1 MLPLGYLATHVPLAA
16 AIGIRGI
23 GTAPALI
30 ALVLYSLLPV
40 VANTVVDNVSMNV
53 EKGEITVIVGTSGS
67 GKSTLMRMINRLVPI
82 TEGQI
87 FVGGQNVMDVEV
99 TELRRKIG
107 YAIQG
112 HGLFPHRTVAQNI
125 ATVPQLLDWDSARI
139 AKRVEELLG
148 LFNLDPATFADK
160 YPHQLSGGQQQRVG
174 VARALAAEPE
184 LLLMDEPF
192 GALDPVIRGKAQD
205 DLLAIQKQF
214 GTTII
219 LVTHDMDEAFH
230 LGNQIAVMSQGRLLQ
245 CSTPEKILT
254 EPADPFVQQL
264 TGTSDRAL
272 KLMSLLP
279 LKESMAPAKSGLAYA
294 LPQSLSLRD
303 ALAEMIW
310 QGVDEA
316 AVENG
321 EKAAVGSIS
330 MSRLLELGRKA

>member
-1 MLPLGYLATHVPLAA
+1 MSM
-16 AIGIRGI
+16 IEIRNVTKRY
-23 GTAPALI
+23 GTAA
-30 ALVLYSLLPV
+30 
-40 VANTVVDNVSMNV
+40 VVDNVSMEV
-53 EKGEITVIVGTSGS
+53 EKGSITAVVGTSGS

-82 TEGQI
+82 TSGEI
-87 FVGGQNVMDVEV
+87 FVGGQNIMDVPV

-112 HGLFPHRTVAQNI
+112 HGLFPHRTVSQNI
-125 ATVPQLLDWDSARI
+125 ATVPQLLGWDA
-139 AKRVEELLG
+139 AKIKRRVEELLG
-148 LFNLDPATFADK
+148 LFNLDPATFAEK

-214 GTTII
+214 GTTVV

-230 LGNQIAVMSQGRLLQ
+230 LGNQIAVMSAGKLLQ

-279 LKESMAPAKSGLAYA
+279 LKESMEPAKSGLAYA

-310 QGVDEA
+310 QGVGEA
-316 AVENG
+316 AVQNSD
-321 EKAAVGSIS
+321 KAPVGSIS
-330 MSRLLELGRKA
+330 MTRLLELGRKA

>member
-1 MLPLGYLATHVPLAA
+1 MSGTPENMIELASVTK
-16 AIGIRGI
+16 RY
-23 GTAPALI
+23 GTA
-30 ALVLYSLLPV
+30 
-40 VANTVVDNVSMNV
+40 TVVDEVTMSARR
-53 EKGEITVIVGTSGS
+53 GSITVIVGTSGS

-82 TEGQI
+82 TSGHI
-87 FVGGQNVMDVEV
+87 SVGGQDVMNVPA
-99 TELRRKIG
+99 TELRRRIG

-125 ATVPQLLDWDSARI
+125 GTVPQLLGWDKGRI
-139 AKRVEELLG
+139 DRRIDELLS
-148 LFNLDPATFADK
+148 LFRLDAATFAGK

-184 LLLMDEPF
+184 VLLMDEPF

-230 LGNQIAVMSQGRLLQ
+230 LGDLIAVMSEGKLLQ

-279 LKESMAPAKSGLAYA
+279 LKNSMQPVKAGLTYG
-294 LPQSLSLRD
+294 LPETLNLRD
-303 ALAEMIW
+303 TLAEMIW

-316 AVENG
+316 TVED
-321 EKAAVGSIS
+321 KAKAPVGSIS
-330 MSRLLELGRKA
+330 MERLLQLGKRS

>member
-1 MLPLGYLATHVPLAA
+1 MTMIEIRNVTKRYGAA
-16 AIGIRGI
+16 
-23 GTAPALI
+23 
-30 ALVLYSLLPV
+30 
-40 VANTVVDNVSMNV
+40 TVVDDVSMRV

-82 TEGQI
+82 TEGEI

-148 LFNLDPATFADK
+148 LFNLDPASFADK

-214 GTTII
+214 GTTVI

-230 LGNQIAVMSQGRLLQ
+230 LGNQIAVMSEGRLLQ

-279 LKESMAPAKSGLAYA
+279 LKESLEPAKNGLAYA

-316 AVENG
+316 AVQDAQ
-321 EKAAVGSIS
+321 KAPVGSIS
-330 MSRLLELGRKA
+330 MTRLLELGRKA

>member
-1 MLPLGYLATHVPLAA
+1 MTMIEIRNVTKRYGAA
-16 AIGIRGI
+16 
-23 GTAPALI
+23 
-30 ALVLYSLLPV
+30 
-40 VANTVVDNVSMNV
+40 TVVDDVSMSV

-82 TEGQI
+82 TEGEI
-87 FVGGQNVMDVEV
+87 FVGGQNVMDVPV

-214 GTTII
+214 GTTVI

-230 LGNQIAVMSQGRLLQ
+230 LGNQIAVMSEGRLLQ

-279 LKESMAPAKSGLAYA
+279 LKESMEPAKNGLAYA

-316 AVENG
+316 AVQDAQ
-321 EKAAVGSIS
+321 KAPVGSIS
-330 MSRLLELGRKA
+330 MTRLLELGRKA

>member
-1 MLPLGYLATHVPLAA
+1 MNMIEIRNVTKRYGSAA
-16 AIGIRGI
+16 
-23 GTAPALI
+23 
-30 ALVLYSLLPV
+30 
-40 VANTVVDNVSMNV
+40 VVDNVSMDV
-53 EKGEITVIVGTSGS
+53 EKGAITAVVGTSGS

-82 TEGQI
+82 TSGEI
-87 FVGGQNVMDVEV
+87 FVGGRNIMDVPA
-99 TELRRKIG
+99 TELRRKMG

-125 ATVPQLLDWDSARI
+125 ATVPQLLGWDSARVDR
-139 AKRVEELLG
+139 RVAELLG
-148 LFNLDPATFADK
+148 LFNLDPATFATK

-184 LLLMDEPF
+184 VLLMDEPF

-205 DLLAIQKQF
+205 DLIAIQKQF

-230 LGNQIAVMSQGRLLQ
+230 LGDQIAVMSEGRLLQ

-254 EPADPFVQQL
+254 APADPFVQQL

-279 LKESMAPAKSGLAYA
+279 LKDNMEAPRPALRHV

-310 QGVDEA
+310 QGIDEA

-321 EKAAVGSIS
+321 GKEPVGSITVA
-330 MSRLLELGRKA
+330 RLLELGRKS

>member
-1 MLPLGYLATHVPLAA
+1 MTMIEIRNVTKRYGAA
-16 AIGIRGI
+16 
-23 GTAPALI
+23 
-30 ALVLYSLLPV
+30 
-40 VANTVVDNVSMNV
+40 TVVDDVSMRV

-82 TEGQI
+82 TEGEI
-87 FVGGQNVMDVEV
+87 FVGGQNVMDVPV

-148 LFNLDPATFADK
+148 LFNLDPTTFADK

-214 GTTII
+214 GTTVI

-230 LGNQIAVMSQGRLLQ
+230 LGNQIAVMSEGRLLQ

-279 LKESMAPAKSGLAYA
+279 LKESMEPAKNGLAYA

-316 AVENG
+316 AVQDAQ
-321 EKAAVGSIS
+321 KAPVGSIS
-330 MSRLLELGRKA
+330 MTRLLELGRKA

>member
-1 MLPLGYLATHVPLAA
+1 MSMIEISNVTKRYGAA
-16 AIGIRGI
+16 
-23 GTAPALI
+23 
-30 ALVLYSLLPV
+30 
-40 VANTVVDNVSMNV
+40 TVVDNVSMQV

-139 AKRVEELLG
+139 SRRVEELLG

-214 GTTII
+214 GTTVI

-230 LGNQIAVMSQGRLLQ
+230 LGNQIAVMSEGRLLQ

-279 LKESMAPAKSGLAYA
+279 LKESMEPAKSGLTYA

-316 AVENG
+316 AVQDG
-321 EKAAVGSIS
+321 EKVPVGSIS
-330 MSRLLELGRKA
+330 VSRLLELGRKA

>member
-1 MLPLGYLATHVPLAA
+1 MSM
-16 AIGIRGI
+16 IEIRNVTKRY
-23 GTAPALI
+23 GTA
-30 ALVLYSLLPV
+30 
-40 VANTVVDNVSMNV
+40 TVVDNVSMDV
-53 EKGEITVIVGTSGS
+53 EKGSITVVVGTSGS

-82 TEGQI
+82 TSGEI
-87 FVGGQNVMDVEV
+87 FVGGQNIMDVPV

-125 ATVPQLLDWDSARI
+125 ATVPQLLGWDT
-139 AKRVEELLG
+139 AKINGRVEELLG
-148 LFNLDPATFADK
+148 LFNLDPATFAEK

-214 GTTII
+214 GTTVV

-230 LGNQIAVMSQGRLLQ
+230 LGNQIAVMSAGKLLQ

-254 EPADPFVQQL
+254 EPANPFVQQL

-279 LKESMAPAKSGLAYA
+279 LKESMEPAKSGLTYA
-294 LPQSLSLRD
+294 LPLTLSLRD

-310 QGVDEA
+310 QGVGEA
-316 AVENG
+316 AVQDAS
-321 EKAAVGSIS
+321 KVPVGSIS
-330 MSRLLELGRKA
+330 MTRLLQLGRKA

>member
-1 MLPLGYLATHVPLAA
+1 MSM
-16 AIGIRGI
+16 IEIRNVTKRYGS
-23 GTAPALI
+23 A
-30 ALVLYSLLPV
+30 
-40 VANTVVDNVSMNV
+40 TVVDDVSIDV
-53 EKGEITVIVGTSGS
+53 EKGSITVIVGTSGS

-82 TEGQI
+82 TKGQI
-87 FVGGQNVMDVEV
+87 FVGGQNVMDVPA

-125 ATVPQLLDWDSARI
+125 ATVPELLGWDADRTAR
-139 AKRVEELLG
+139 RVTELLG
-148 LFNLDPATFADK
+148 LFNLDPASFAEK

-214 GTTII
+214 GTTVV

-230 LGNQIAVMSQGRLLQ
+230 LGNQIAVMSGGKMLQ

-272 KLMSLLP
+272 KLMSLTP
-279 LKESMAPAKSGLAYA
+279 LKDSMQPAKPGLPYSLA
-294 LPQSLSLRD
+294 QSLNLRD

-316 AVENG
+316 AVQDAN
-321 EKAAVGSIS
+321 KAPVGSIS
-330 MSRLLELGRKA
+330 MERLLELGRKA

>member
-1 MLPLGYLATHVPLAA
+1 MTMIEIRNVTKRYGAA
-16 AIGIRGI
+16 
-23 GTAPALI
+23 
-30 ALVLYSLLPV
+30 
-40 VANTVVDNVSMNV
+40 TVVDDVSMSV

-82 TEGQI
+82 TEGEI
-87 FVGGQNVMDVEV
+87 FVGGQNVMDVPV

-125 ATVPQLLDWDSARI
+125 ATVPQLLDWDFARI

-214 GTTII
+214 GTTVI

-279 LKESMAPAKSGLAYA
+279 LKESMEPAKNGLAYA

-316 AVENG
+316 AVQDG
-321 EKAAVGSIS
+321 EKAPVGSIS
-330 MSRLLELGRKA
+330 MTRLLELGRKA

>member
-1 MLPLGYLATHVPLAA
+1 MTM
-16 AIGIRGI
+16 IEIRNVTKRYG
-23 GTAPALI
+23 PA
-30 ALVLYSLLPV
+30 
-40 VANTVVDNVSMNV
+40 TVVDNVSMSV

-82 TEGQI
+82 TEGEI
-87 FVGGQNVMDVEV
+87 FVGGQNVMDVPV

-214 GTTII
+214 GTTVI

-279 LKESMAPAKSGLAYA
+279 LKESMEPAKNGLAYA

-316 AVENG
+316 AVQDG
-321 EKAAVGSIS
+321 EKAPVGSIS
-330 MSRLLELGRKA
+330 MTRLLELGRKA

>member
-1 MLPLGYLATHVPLAA
+1 MTMIEIRNVTKRYGAA
-16 AIGIRGI
+16 
-23 GTAPALI
+23 
-30 ALVLYSLLPV
+30 
-40 VANTVVDNVSMNV
+40 TVVDDVSMSV

-82 TEGQI
+82 TEGEI
-87 FVGGQNVMDVEV
+87 FVGGQNVMDVPV

-148 LFNLDPATFADK
+148 LFNLDPASFADK

-214 GTTII
+214 GTTVI

-230 LGNQIAVMSQGRLLQ
+230 LGNQIAVMSEGRLLQ
-245 CSTPEKILT
+245 CSMPEKILT

-279 LKESMAPAKSGLAYA
+279 LKESMEPAKTGLAYA

-316 AVENG
+316 AVQDAQ
-321 EKAAVGSIS
+321 KAPVGSIS
-330 MSRLLELGRKA
+330 MTRLLELGRKA

>member
-1 MLPLGYLATHVPLAA
+1 MSK
-16 AIGIRGI
+16 IEIRNVTKRYGS
-23 GTAPALI
+23 A
-30 ALVLYSLLPV
+30 
-40 VANTVVDNVSMNV
+40 TVVDNVSMSV
-53 EKGEITVIVGTSGS
+53 EKGSITVIVGTSGS

-82 TEGQI
+82 TEGHI
-87 FVGGQNVMDVEV
+87 LVNGQDIMDVPA

-125 ATVPQLLDWDSARI
+125 ATVPELLGWDAARTRS
-139 AKRVEELLG
+139 RVTELLG
-148 LFNLDPATFADK
+148 LFNLDPATFAEK

-214 GTTII
+214 GTTVI

-230 LGNQIAVMSQGRLLQ
+230 LGNQIAVMSAGKLLQ

-272 KLMSLLP
+272 KLMSLTP
-279 LKESMAPAKSGLAYA
+279 LKDSMQPAKPGLPYSLA
-294 LPQSLSLRD
+294 QSLSLRD

-316 AVENG
+316 AVQDAN
-321 EKAAVGSIS
+321 KAPVGSIS
-330 MSRLLELGRKA
+330 MERLLELGRKA

>member
-1 MLPLGYLATHVPLAA
+1 MTMIEIKNVTKRYGAA
-16 AIGIRGI
+16 
-23 GTAPALI
+23 
-30 ALVLYSLLPV
+30 
-40 VANTVVDNVSMNV
+40 TVVDDVSMSV

-82 TEGQI
+82 TEGEI

-125 ATVPQLLDWDSARI
+125 ATVPQLLDWDSSRI

-214 GTTII
+214 GTTVI

-279 LKESMAPAKSGLAYA
+279 LKESMEPAKNGLAYA

-316 AVENG
+316 AVQDG
-321 EKAAVGSIS
+321 EKAPVGSIS
-330 MSRLLELGRKA
+330 MTRLLELGRKA

>member
-1 MLPLGYLATHVPLAA
+1 MTNMIELKGVTKRYGNA
-16 AIGIRGI
+16 
-23 GTAPALI
+23 
-30 ALVLYSLLPV
+30 
-40 VANTVVDNVSMNV
+40 TVVDDVSMSM
-53 EKGEITVIVGTSGS
+53 EKGTITVIVGTSGS

-82 TEGQI
+82 SAGHISVAGEDI
-87 FVGGQNVMDVEV
+87 MNVPA
-99 TELRRKIG
+99 TELRRRIG

-125 ATVPQLLDWDSARI
+125 ATVPELLGWEKTRIDS
-139 AKRVEELLG
+139 RVEELLN
-148 LFNLDPATFADK
+148 LFHLDPSTFAGK
-160 YPHQLSGGQQQRVG
+160 YPSQLSGGQQQRVG

-214 GTTII
+214 GTTIV

-230 LGNQIAVMSQGRLLQ
+230 LGDKIAVMSGGKLLQ
-245 CSTPEKILT
+245 CSEPEKILT

-279 LKESMAPAKSGLAYA
+279 LKDSMQPPRPGLGHR
-294 LPQSLSLRD
+294 LPETLNLRD
-303 ALAEMIW
+303 ALAELIW
-310 QGVDEA
+310 QGADEA
-316 AVENG
+316 TVED
-321 EKAAVGSIS
+321 ERKVPVGSIS
-330 MSRLLELGRKA
+330 IQHLIELGRKA

>member
-1 MLPLGYLATHVPLAA
+1 MTMIEIRNVTKRYGAA
-16 AIGIRGI
+16 
-23 GTAPALI
+23 
-30 ALVLYSLLPV
+30 
-40 VANTVVDNVSMNV
+40 TVVDDVSMSV
-53 EKGEITVIVGTSGS
+53 EKGSVTVIVGTSGS

-82 TEGQI
+82 TEGDI
-87 FVGGQNVMDVEV
+87 FVAGQNVMDVPV

-125 ATVPQLLDWDSARI
+125 ATVPQLLGWDDARI
-139 AKRVEELLG
+139 KARVEELLG
-148 LFNLDPATFADK
+148 LFNLDPATFAEK

-184 LLLMDEPF
+184 VLLMDEPF

-214 GTTII
+214 GTTVI

-230 LGNQIAVMSQGRLLQ
+230 LGNQIAVMSGGKLLQ

-279 LKESMAPAKSGLAYA
+279 LEGSMAPAKSGLGFS

-310 QGVDEA
+310 QGADEA
-316 AVENG
+316 AVTDG
-321 EKAAVGSIS
+321 AKAPVGSIS
-330 MSRLLELGRKA
+330 MTKLLELGRKA

>member
-1 MLPLGYLATHVPLAA
+1 MTM
-16 AIGIRGI
+16 IEIRNVTKRY
-23 GTAPALI
+23 GTA
-30 ALVLYSLLPV
+30 
-40 VANTVVDNVSMNV
+40 TVVDNVSMSV

-82 TEGQI
+82 TEGEI
-87 FVGGQNVMDVEV
+87 SVGGQNVMDVEV

-125 ATVPQLLDWDSARI
+125 ATVPQLLDWDSTRI

-214 GTTII
+214 GTTVI

-230 LGNQIAVMSQGRLLQ
+230 LGNQIAVMSEGRLLQ

-279 LKESMAPAKSGLAYA
+279 LNESMEPAKNGLAYA

-316 AVENG
+316 AVQDAQ
-321 EKAAVGSIS
+321 KAPVGSIS
-330 MSRLLELGRKA
+330 MTRLLELGRKA

>member
-1 MLPLGYLATHVPLAA
+1 MTMIEIRNVTKRYGAA
-16 AIGIRGI
+16 
-23 GTAPALI
+23 
-30 ALVLYSLLPV
+30 
-40 VANTVVDNVSMNV
+40 TVVDNVSMRV

-82 TEGQI
+82 TEGEI
-87 FVGGQNVMDVEV
+87 FVGGQNVMDVPV

-125 ATVPQLLDWDSARI
+125 ATVPQLLDWNSARI

-148 LFNLDPATFADK
+148 LFNLDPASFADK

-214 GTTII
+214 GTTVI

-230 LGNQIAVMSQGRLLQ
+230 LGNQIAVMSEGRLLQ

-279 LKESMAPAKSGLAYA
+279 LKESMEPAKNGLAYS

-316 AVENG
+316 AVQDAQ
-321 EKAAVGSIS
+321 KAPVGSIS
-330 MSRLLELGRKA
+330 MTRLLELGRKA

>member
-1 MLPLGYLATHVPLAA
+1 MSM
-16 AIGIRGI
+16 IEIRNVTKRY
-23 GTAPALI
+23 GTA
-30 ALVLYSLLPV
+30 
-40 VANTVVDNVSMNV
+40 TVVDNVSMQV

-82 TEGQI
+82 TEGEI
-87 FVGGQNVMDVEV
+87 FVGGQNVIDVEV

-139 AKRVEELLG
+139 ARRVEELLG

-279 LKESMAPAKSGLAYA
+279 LKESMEPAKSGLAYA

-316 AVENG
+316 AVQDG
-321 EKAAVGSIS
+321 EKAPVGSIS

>member
-1 MLPLGYLATHVPLAA
+1 MSM
-16 AIGIRGI
+16 IEIRNVTKRY
-23 GTAPALI
+23 GTA
-30 ALVLYSLLPV
+30 
-40 VANTVVDNVSMNV
+40 TVVDNVSMKV

-321 EKAAVGSIS
+321 EKAPVGSIS

>member
-1 MLPLGYLATHVPLAA
+1 MTMIEIRSVTKRYGAT
-16 AIGIRGI
+16 
-23 GTAPALI
+23 
-30 ALVLYSLLPV
+30 
-40 VANTVVDNVSMNV
+40 TVVDDVSMSV

-82 TEGQI
+82 TEGEI

-148 LFNLDPATFADK
+148 LFNLDPASFADK

-214 GTTII
+214 GTTVI

-230 LGNQIAVMSQGRLLQ
+230 LGNQIAVMSEGRLLQ

-279 LKESMAPAKSGLAYA
+279 LKESMEPAKTGLAYA

-316 AVENG
+316 AVQDAQ
-321 EKAAVGSIS
+321 KAPVGSIS
-330 MSRLLELGRKA
+330 MTRLLELGRKA

>member
-1 MLPLGYLATHVPLAA
+1 MTM
-16 AIGIRGI
+16 IEIRNVTKRY
-23 GTAPALI
+23 GTA
-30 ALVLYSLLPV
+30 
-40 VANTVVDNVSMNV
+40 TVVDNVSMSV

-82 TEGQI
+82 TEGEI
-87 FVGGQNVMDVEV
+87 FVGGLNVMDVPV

-139 AKRVEELLG
+139 ARRVEELLG

-214 GTTII
+214 GTTVI

-230 LGNQIAVMSQGRLLQ
+230 LGNQIAVMSEGRLLQ

-279 LKESMAPAKSGLAYA
+279 LKESMEPAKNGLAYA

-316 AVENG
+316 AVQDAQ
-321 EKAAVGSIS
+321 KAPVGSIS
-330 MSRLLELGRKA
+330 MTRLLELGRKA